1 MRDLAETVACLLID
15 IFGKS
20 WKQKVK
26 IIVREILEN
35 NLRFR
40 TYQMVSPPVGKP
52 GINDP
57 ITGERDAMRLRN
69 S

>member
-1 MRDLAETVACLLID
+1 MGDLAVCLLID
-15 IFGKS
+15 IFGKT

-26 IIVREILEN
+26 IIMREMLEN
-35 NLRFR
+35 NLRFG

-57 ITGERDAMRLRN
+57 ITGERMP
-69 S
+69 